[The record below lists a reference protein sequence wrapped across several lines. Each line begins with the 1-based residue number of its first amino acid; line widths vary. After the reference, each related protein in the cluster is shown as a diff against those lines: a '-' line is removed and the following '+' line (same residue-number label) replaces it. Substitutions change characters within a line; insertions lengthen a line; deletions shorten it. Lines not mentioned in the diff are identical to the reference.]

1 MQPRIII
8 VAGPNGAGKTTF
20 AREFLPH
27 EAGFPVFLN
36 ADLIA
41 AGLWPF
47 DPGIAAIQAARLML
61 QAIAHRVSKAICR
74 RSAPLSHRVSTA
86 G

>member
-8 VAGPNGAGKTTF
+8 VAGPNGAGKTTLRPGVS
-20 AREFLPH
+20 APRGRLP
-27 EAGFPVFLN
+27 FLN
-36 ADLIA
+36 ADLLA
-41 AGLWPF
+41 AGLSPF